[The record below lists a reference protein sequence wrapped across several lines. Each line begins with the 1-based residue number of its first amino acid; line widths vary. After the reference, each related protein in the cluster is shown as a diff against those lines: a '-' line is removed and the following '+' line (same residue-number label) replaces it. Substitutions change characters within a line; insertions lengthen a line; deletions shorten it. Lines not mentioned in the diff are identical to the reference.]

1 LTGYRFESLP
11 SSQTSLDDRMI
22 AIAVG
27 QIAFGLPIALPRP
40 RRSDDPAF
48 GQLKARILDR
58 ILRSAAIPN
67 SD

>member
-1 LTGYRFESLP
+1 
-11 SSQTSLDDRMI
+11 MI
-22 AIAVG
+22 AIEAG
-27 QIAFGLPIALPRP
+27 QIAFDLPIALPRP